1 MNRPFF
7 FLHIPK
13 TAGTTLNAILD
24 DNLPKDRVLD
34 LYTESQHR
42 ALAELRYDDLA
53 LYRLVRGHVFIA
65 DFAEILDGPVPF
77 RVFTFLRDPVQ
88 RVISEFHFLKR
99 WPKSHLYDFLNR
111 NNVSLLEYVTSE
123 ERPLRNRGRN
133 NMVNSLSGVR
143 GANLDE
149 GLELAWRH
157 LKDRF
162 VFFGILERF
171 DESLLL
177 LKRLMGLGSAFY
189 EKQNVRATSLD
200 APVTRAEF
208 EVICDC
214 NRYDLLLYERAVEE
228 FSRRVA
234 LLGPEFQADVRMFDA
249 INSRFQRVSELVDR
263 RAGLQK
269 GVLLNAK

>member
-13 TAGTTLNAILD
+13 TAGTTLNTILD
-24 DNLPKDRVLD
+24 DNLPKDRILS

-42 ALAELRYDDLA
+42 ALADICYDDLA
-53 LYRLVRGHVFIA
+53 LYKLVRGHVFIT
-65 DFAEILDGPVPF
+65 DFTEILDGPVPF

-99 WPKSHLYDFLNR
+99 WPKSHLYDYLNR
-111 NNVSLLEYVTSE
+111 NDVSLLEYVTSDE
-123 ERPLRNRGRN
+123 KVLRNRGRN

-143 GANLDE
+143 GADLDE
-149 GLELAWRH
+149 GLDLAWHH

-162 VFFGILERF
+162 AFFGILERF
-171 DESLLL
+171 DESLLM

-189 EKQNVRATSLD
+189 ERQNVRGTSLD
-200 APVTRAEF
+200 APLTREEF
-208 EVICDC
+208 EIICEH

-228 FSRRVA
+228 FSRRVD
-234 LLGPEFQADVRMFDA
+234 LLGAEFQADVRMFDA
-249 INSRFQRVSELVDR
+249 INTRFQRIGDLMDR
-263 RAGLQK
+263 NAGSPRGLMINPK
-269 GVLLNAK
+269 